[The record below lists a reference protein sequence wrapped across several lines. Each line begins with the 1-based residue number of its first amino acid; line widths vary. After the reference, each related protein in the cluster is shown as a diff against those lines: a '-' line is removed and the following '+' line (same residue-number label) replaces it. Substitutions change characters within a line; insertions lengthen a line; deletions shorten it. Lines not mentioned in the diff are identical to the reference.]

1 MALQCKTR
9 ASGDTENA
17 GFKTV
22 LLSGE
27 QGEYSRQSSSLQPI
41 ATPIRRVVTRLER
54 RFSLSQSHARVVAEL
69 AFPLVARHD

>member
-9 ASGDTENA
+9 ASGGSENA

-22 LLSGE
+22 LLAGE
-27 QGEYSRQSSSLQPI
+27 HDEHNRQSSSLQPI

-54 RFSLSQSHARVVAEL
+54 QFSLSRAHARVVAEL
-69 AFPLVARHD
+69 AFPGVWHE